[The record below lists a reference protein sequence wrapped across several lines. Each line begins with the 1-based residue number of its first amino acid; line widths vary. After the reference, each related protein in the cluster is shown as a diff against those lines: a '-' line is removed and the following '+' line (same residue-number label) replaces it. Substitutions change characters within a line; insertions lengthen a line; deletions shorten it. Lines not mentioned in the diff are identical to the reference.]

1 MKTLDTE
8 LKAQSERPDKLD
20 GPGSNDPHGIS
31 QAAEGHGRGIRHQ
44 AEQRGL
50 QRWESEADQHGA
62 GDGHGRSAAARA
74 LEQRAEREG
83 DEEDLQAPV
92 GRDATDGLLDDLELL
107 GLHGDVVDKDGGHQD
122 PGNAE
127 PSVDQAIGYRAGGHV
142 QRHVEDSESDGHADG
157 EQIDGDEPGG
167 GAVLVHLA
175 CRRDLFTPISLV

>member
-92 GRDATDGLLDDLELL
+92 GRDATDGLLDDL
-107 GLHGDVVDKDGGHQD
+107 
-122 PGNAE
+122 
-127 PSVDQAIGYRAGGHV
+127 RAGGHV